1 MCGRSATFALSHSRT
16 FAPAVDALDRL
27 YRRVSLA
34 LARDPARA
42 LTIGDLYQEV
52 VPYRLIRSELGFAEL
67 AEYEHALLRLLSG
80 EREYLELDRPE
91 IADEFRRELQAPNPI
106 LGIYRDY
113 SDVGVAPN
121 PFAPAFDATA
131 PPVVVAP
138 STSPA
143 SSGPRVDLPPPI
155 ERTDPGASVTAE
167 PAPPR
172 PRPKPCP
179 GCRSPLPVD
188 REARFCPFC
197 GKCLVPVPC
206 ADCSAMMEPE
216 WSFCATCG
224 SPRLTGAG
232 SPVPRPEQRLR

>member
-1 MCGRSATFALSHSRT
+1 
-16 FAPAVDALDRL
+16 VDALDRL

-34 LARDPARA
+34 LARDPGRA
-42 LTIGDLYQEV
+42 LTVGDLYQEV
-52 VPYRLIRSELGFAEL
+52 VPYRLIRTELGFAEL

-80 EREYLELDRPE
+80 EREYLETERPE
-91 IADEFRRELQAPNPI
+91 VAEEFRRELQAPNPI

-113 SDVGVAPN
+113 AEIGVQPN
-121 PFAPAFDATA
+121 PFAPQPGDLTA
-131 PPVVVAP
+131 PPPVVVAA
-138 STSPA
+138 PA
-143 SSGPRVDLPPPI
+143 AARVELPPPA

-167 PAPPR
+167 PAAPAR

-179 GCRSPLPVD
+179 GCRSPLPTD

-206 ADCSAMMEPE
+206 ADCSAMMQPE

-224 SPRLTGAG
+224 APRHPGGAAPAP
-232 SPVPRPEQRLR
+232 PVPRPEQRLR

>member
-1 MCGRSATFALSHSRT
+1 
-16 FAPAVDALDRL
+16 VDALDRL
-27 YRRVSLA
+27 YRRVSLT
-34 LARDPARA
+34 LARDPGRA
-42 LTIGDLYQEV
+42 LSIGDLYRDV
-52 VPYRLIRSELGFAEL
+52 VPYRLIRTELGFAEL

-91 IADEFRRELQAPNPI
+91 VADEFRRELQAPNPI

-113 SDVGVAPN
+113 AEVGVAPN
-121 PFAPAFDATA
+121 PFAPALDATA
-131 PPVVVAP
+131 PPPVVVAAPAAAP
-138 STSPA
+138 SA
-143 SSGPRVDLPPPI
+143 NRVDLPAPT

-167 PAPPR
+167 PAPPAR

-179 GCRSPLPVD
+179 GCRSPLPTD
-188 REARFCPFC
+188 REPRFCPFC

-224 SPRLTGAG
+224 SPRLTGGG
-232 SPVPRPEQRLR
+232 SAAPRPEQRLR

>member
-1 MCGRSATFALSHSRT
+1 M
-16 FAPAVDALDRL
+16 DALDRL
-27 YRRVSLA
+27 YRRVFLT

-42 LTIGDLYQEV
+42 LSIGDLYQEV
-52 VPYRLIRSELGFAEL
+52 VPYRLIRAELGFAEL

-113 SDVGVAPN
+113 AEVGVAPN
-121 PFAPAFDATA
+121 PFAPTLDATA
-131 PPVVVAP
+131 PPPVVVAGPAPAAP
-138 STSPA
+138 SPS
-143 SSGPRVDLPPPI
+143 RVDLPPPG
-155 ERTDPGASVTAE
+155 EGTDPGAAVTAE
-167 PAPPR
+167 PALVPR

-179 GCRSPLPVD
+179 GCRSPLPTD

-206 ADCSAMMEPE
+206 AECSAMLEPE
-216 WSFCATCG
+216 WTYCATCG
-224 SPRLTGAG
+224 SPRVTGAAG
-232 SPVPRPEQRLR
+232 PAPRPEQRLR

>member
-1 MCGRSATFALSHSRT
+1 
-16 FAPAVDALDRL
+16 VDALDRL
-27 YRRVSLA
+27 YRRVFLT

-42 LTIGDLYQEV
+42 LSIGDLYQEV
-52 VPYRLIRSELGFAEL
+52 VPYRLIRTELGFAEL

-113 SDVGVAPN
+113 AEVGVAPN
-121 PFAPAFDATA
+121 PFAPALDATA
-131 PPVVVAP
+131 PPPVVVAGP
-138 STSPA
+138 AASTTSL
-143 SSGPRVDLPPPI
+143 PRVDLPPPG

-167 PAPPR
+167 PPPPPK

-179 GCRSPLPVD
+179 GCRSPLPTD

-216 WSFCATCG
+216 WTYCATCG
-224 SPRLTGAG
+224 SPRLTGTAV
-232 SPVPRPEQRLR
+232 PAPRPEQRLR

>member
-1 MCGRSATFALSHSRT
+1 M
-16 FAPAVDALDRL
+16 DALDRL
-27 YRRVSLA
+27 YRRVFLA
-34 LARDPARA
+34 LARDPGRT
-42 LTIGDLYQEV
+42 LSIGDLYQEV

-91 IADEFRRELQAPNPI
+91 AAEEFRRELQAPNPI

-113 SDVGVAPN
+113 ADVGVQPN
-121 PFAPAFDATA
+121 PFAPAPDPTA
-131 PPVVVAP
+131 PPGGVASPSSASAPVAP
-138 STSPA
+138 
-143 SSGPRVDLPPPI
+143 RVALPPPG
-155 ERTDPGASVTAE
+155 ERTEPGTASMAE
-167 PAPPR
+167 LAAALP

-179 GCRSPLPVD
+179 GCRKPLPTD
-188 REARFCPFC
+188 RDARFCPFC

-224 SPRLTGAG
+224 SPRLAG
-232 SPVPRPEQRLR
+232 GPASAPRPEQRLR

>member
-1 MCGRSATFALSHSRT
+1 M
-16 FAPAVDALDRL
+16 DALDRL

-34 LARDPARA
+34 LARDPGRA
-42 LTIGDLYQEV
+42 LTVGDLYQEV

-67 AEYEHALLRLLSG
+67 AEYEHALLRLLAG
-80 EREYLELDRPE
+80 EREYLETERPE
-91 IADEFRRELQAPNPI
+91 VAEEFRRELQAPNPI

-113 SDVGVAPN
+113 ADVGVQPN
-121 PFAPAFDATA
+121 PFAPQPGDLTA
-131 PPVVVAP
+131 PPPVVVAA
-138 STSPA
+138 PA
-143 SSGPRVDLPPPI
+143 ALPKLDLPPPA
-155 ERTDPGASVTAE
+155 ERTDSGAAVTAE
-167 PAPPR
+167 TAEPVLPPR

-206 ADCSAMMEPE
+206 ADCSAMMLPE

-224 SPRLTGAG
+224 SPRHAGGGA
-232 SPVPRPEQRLR
+232 PAPRPEQRLR

>member
-1 MCGRSATFALSHSRT
+1 
-16 FAPAVDALDRL
+16 VDALDRL

-34 LARDPARA
+34 LARDPGRA
-42 LTIGDLYQEV
+42 LTVGDLYQEV

-80 EREYLELDRPE
+80 EREYLETERPE
-91 IADEFRRELQAPNPI
+91 VAEEFRRELQAPNPI

-113 SDVGVAPN
+113 AEVGIQPN
-121 PFAPAFDATA
+121 PFAPQSGDLTA
-131 PPVVVAP
+131 PPAVVVAA
-138 STSPA
+138 PA
-143 SSGPRVDLPPPI
+143 STAAAPKLDLPAPAD
-155 ERTDPGASVTAE
+155 RTDPGASATAE
-167 PAPPR
+167 PAAPAR

-179 GCRSPLPVD
+179 GCRSPLPTD

-206 ADCSAMMEPE
+206 PDCSAMMQPE

-224 SPRLTGAG
+224 APRHTGA
-232 SPVPRPEQRLR
+232 PAPAPRPEQRLR

>member
-1 MCGRSATFALSHSRT
+1 M
-16 FAPAVDALDRL
+16 DALDRL

-34 LARDPARA
+34 LARDPGRS
-42 LTIGDLYQEV
+42 LTVGDLYQEV

-80 EREYLELDRPE
+80 EREYLELERPE
-91 IADEFRRELQAPNPI
+91 VAEEFRRELQAPNPI

-113 SDVGVAPN
+113 ADLPVQPN
-121 PFAPAFDATA
+121 PFAPQPGDLTA
-131 PPVVVAP
+131 PPAVVVA
-138 STSPA
+138 TPA
-143 SSGPRVDLPPPI
+143 ASAAPARVELPQPAADPTLPPVP
-155 ERTDPGASVTAE
+155 AAE
-167 PAPPR
+167 PAAPARPR
-172 PRPKPCP
+172 PRPCP
-179 GCRSPLPVD
+179 GCRAPLPTD

-224 SPRLTGAG
+224 APRHTGGAT
-232 SPVPRPEQRLR
+232 PPPRPEQRLR

>member
-1 MCGRSATFALSHSRT
+1 M
-16 FAPAVDALDRL
+16 
-27 YRRVSLA
+27 
-34 LARDPARA
+34 ARDPARA

-52 VPYRLIRSELGFAEL
+52 VPYRLIRGELGFTEL

-113 SDVGVAPN
+113 ADVGVAPN
-121 PFAPAFDATA
+121 PFAPVLDATA
-131 PPVVVAP
+131 PPPVVVTAP
-138 STSPA
+138 AAPA
-143 SSGPRVDLPPPI
+143 SPRVDLPPA
-155 ERTDPGASVTAE
+155 ERTDPGAPAAGE
-167 PAPPR
+167 PATPAR

-188 REARFCPFC
+188 QEARFCPFC

-206 ADCSAMMEPE
+206 ADCSAMLKPE
-216 WSFCATCG
+216 WVYCASCG
-224 SPRLTGAG
+224 SPRLTGNPA
-232 SPVPRPEQRLR
+232 PEPRPEQRLR

>member
-1 MCGRSATFALSHSRT
+1 
-16 FAPAVDALDRL
+16 VDALDRL
-27 YRRVSLA
+27 YRRVFLT
-34 LARDPARA
+34 LARDPGRA

-52 VPYRLIRSELGFAEL
+52 VPYRLIRAELGFAEL

-91 IADEFRRELQAPNPI
+91 VADEFRRELQAPNPI

-113 SDVGVAPN
+113 AEVGVSPN
-121 PFAPAFDATA
+121 PFAPALDATA
-131 PPVVVAP
+131 PPPVVVAA
-138 STSPA
+138 PA
-143 SSGPRVDLPPPI
+143 SAPAATGRVDLPPPV

-167 PAPPR
+167 PPPR

-179 GCRSPLPVD
+179 GCRSPLPTD

-206 ADCSAMMEPE
+206 ADCSAMLEPE
-216 WSFCATCG
+216 WTYCITCG
-224 SPRLTGAG
+224 SPRLTGGGTPA
-232 SPVPRPEQRLR
+232 PRPEQRLR